1 MTDDARQADVLVVG
15 AGPAGLAAAARAAE
29 SGVRVAMVDSNPEV
43 GGQIWR
49 RATQH
54 LQYLPIAREWI
65 ERVAQSPNIERIN
78 GAYVAGIADQRAVAV
93 ETAQGTL
100 RLGYRKIVLA
110 TGARELLIPFPGW
123 TLPNVVGAG
132 ALQAMAKEGLAVK
145 GKRIV
150 VAGSGPLLLAAATS
164 LHYAGASIACIV
176 EQAPWWRL
184 ARFALHVVRD
194 EAKLRQ
200 GRSIRRALRGVPYHS
215 GAWPVAAYGDGR
227 VEGVTLRSGLREWRE
242 RCDYLACSFRL
253 IPNVE
258 LAALFGC
265 RTERGAVV
273 VDQEQ
278 RSSIGFVYCAGE
290 ISGIGGLERAL
301 VEGEIAGYAAS
312 GQHEAARALGARRA
326 HVHGFSRALDWTF
339 ALRGA
344 LRRLATPETVICR
357 CEEVRLRDWAGSE
370 SWRAGK
376 AQARCGSGSC
386 EGRICCDAAQFLFN
400 WKVSNARP
408 PIYPDPASFAGA
420 EI

>member
-1 MTDDARQADVLVVG
+1 MADDTRQVDVLVVG

-29 SGVRVAMVDSNPEV
+29 SGARVALVDNNPDV

-49 RATQH
+49 RAAQH
-54 LQYLPIAREWI
+54 LQYLPVAREWI
-65 ERVAQSPNIERIN
+65 ERVAQSPNIERIT
-78 GAYVAGIADQRAVAV
+78 GAYVAGVADQRSVAV

-100 RLGYRKIVLA
+100 HLGYEKIVLA
-110 TGARELLIPFPGW
+110 TGAREQLIPFPGW
-123 TLPNVVGAG
+123 TLRNVVGAG
-132 ALQAMAKEGLAVK
+132 ALQAMSKEGLSVK

-150 VAGSGPLLLAAATS
+150 VVGSGPLLLAAATS
-164 LHYAGASIACIV
+164 LHYAGASIALIV

-184 ARFALHVVRD
+184 ARFALRVVRD

-200 GRSIRRALRGVPYHS
+200 VRSMRRALRGVPYHS
-215 GAWPVAAYGDGR
+215 GAWPIAAFGDGR

-253 IPNVE
+253 IPNAE
-258 LAALFGC
+258 LAKLLGC
-265 RTERGAVV
+265 RTDRGAVI

-290 ISGIGGLERAL
+290 ISGIGGLERSL

-312 GQHEAARALGARRA
+312 GQHEAARALGVRRA
-326 HVHGFSRALDWTF
+326 RARDFSRALDQTF
-339 ALRGA
+339 ALRSA

-357 CEEVRLRDWAGSE
+357 CEDVRLRDWAGTE
-370 SWRAGK
+370 SWRAAK
-376 AQARCGSGSC
+376 AQAHCGTGPC
-386 EGRICCDAAQFLFN
+386 EGRVCCDAAQFLFGWRVN
-400 WKVSNARP
+400 DARP
-408 PIYPDPASFAGA
+408 PVYPDPASIAGA